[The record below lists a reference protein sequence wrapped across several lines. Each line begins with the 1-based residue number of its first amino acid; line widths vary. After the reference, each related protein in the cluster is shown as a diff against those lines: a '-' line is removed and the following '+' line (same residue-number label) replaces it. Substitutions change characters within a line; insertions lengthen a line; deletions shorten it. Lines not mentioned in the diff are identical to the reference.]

1 MLPKK
6 LPCAAPVSG
15 EPLEYRD
22 LPPFDPD
29 QIDSHNPG
37 HWRYLPMLPVVA
49 EGRELYSLGE
59 GWTPLIEDV
68 WLEQPVF
75 WKFEGLMP
83 SGSYKDRGV
92 SVIINWL
99 VGQGARTV
107 MDDSSGNAGASL
119 ACYAARAGLYAR
131 IFVPAYAPQPKK
143 AQIAVYG
150 AELVE
155 VSGARAAATEAAE
168 ASQTG
173 DDVVYASHAW
183 HPACLLGFMTNAWE
197 IWEQLGRKVPD
208 WFVTPVGYGGLFLG
222 AWRGFQHLHRSGII
236 EKLPRMVAVQAEPI
250 TPICDAFHE
259 GHSEVVPRRQ
269 VTPSILG
276 RRHRRG
282 KAGAQPLDPLGLA
295 PVRRHSHRRQR
306 RGDPFGPGASGPA
319 RAFRRTDQRHGRR
332 RPHETGSPA
341 ESLGFRRCQPDR
353 PWSQTAA
360 SGLEGARTNKVKRE
374 VSPVCPY
381 LPLDRQPAWRVCSIR

>member
-1 MLPKK
+1 MLAYCPSSQFRV
-6 LPCAAPVSG
+6 PAAEAPLRCPLSG
-15 EPLEYRD
+15 EPLEYCD
-22 LPPFDPD
+22 LPLFDPD
-29 QIDSHNPG
+29 KIDSSLPG
-37 HWRYLPMLPVVA
+37 HWRYLAMLPVVA
-49 EGRELYSLGE
+49 QGRQPFSLGE
-59 GWTPLIEDV
+59 GWTPLIEDA
-68 WLEQPVF
+68 WSDQPVY

-99 VGQGARTV
+99 VGQGVQTV

-119 ACYAARAGLYAR
+119 ACYAARAGLFAR

-155 VSGARAAATEAAE
+155 VSGPRTAATQAAE

-183 HPACLLGFMTNAWE
+183 HPACLLGFSTNAWE
-197 IWEQLGRKVPD
+197 VWEQLGRKAPD

-259 GHSEVVPRRQ
+259 GLSQVMPRRR
-269 VTPSILG
+269 VAPSILADG
-276 RRHRRG
+276 IAVENPVRSRSILSALRQSG
-282 KAGAQPLDPLGLA
+282 GTAIVVNDEEITVAQERLAQSGLFVEPTSATVAAALTRLAPRLDRSDSVVANLTGLGLK
-295 PVRRHSHRRQR
+295 RL
-306 RGDPFGPGASGPA
+306 PA
-319 RAFRRTDQRHGRR
+319 
-332 RPHETGSPA
+332 
-341 ESLGFRRCQPDR
+341 
-353 PWSQTAA
+353 
-360 SGLEGARTNKVKRE
+360 
-374 VSPVCPY
+374 
-381 LPLDRQPAWRVCSIR
+381 I

>member
-1 MLPKK
+1 MIAYCPSSQFRI
-6 LPCAAPVSG
+6 AAEEAPLRCPLSG
-15 EPLEYRD
+15 EPLEFGE
-22 LPPFDPD
+22 LPPFDAD
-29 QIDSHNPG
+29 KIEDHNPG

-49 EGRELYSLGE
+49 PGRELQSLGE

-68 WLEQPVF
+68 WSEQPIY

-99 VGQGARTV
+99 VGQGVHTV

-119 ACYAARAGLYAR
+119 ACYAARAGLFAR

-150 AELVE
+150 AELDE
-155 VSGARAAATEAAE
+155 VTGPRTAATEAAE

-173 DDVVYASHAW
+173 DDVIYASHAW

-197 IWEQLGRKVPD
+197 IWEQLGRRVPD

-222 AWRGFQHLHRSGII
+222 AWRGFQHLHRSGVI
-236 EKLPRMVAVQAEPI
+236 ERLPRMVAVQAEPI

-259 GHSEVVPRRQ
+259 GYSEIVPRRH
-269 VTPSILG
+269 VAPSILADG
-276 RRHRRG
+276 IAVEKPVRNRSILGALRHSGGTAIVVNDDEINAAQDRLAQRG
-282 KAGAQPLDPLGLA
+282 LFVEPTSATVAAALTKLSPQFNRSDTVVVNLTGLGLK
-295 PVRRHSHRRQR
+295 RL
-306 RGDPFGPGASGPA
+306 PA
-319 RAFRRTDQRHGRR
+319 
-332 RPHETGSPA
+332 
-341 ESLGFRRCQPDR
+341 
-353 PWSQTAA
+353 
-360 SGLEGARTNKVKRE
+360 
-374 VSPVCPY
+374 
-381 LPLDRQPAWRVCSIR
+381 I

>member
-1 MLPKK
+1 MIAYCPSSQFRI
-6 LPCAAPVSG
+6 AAEEAPLRCPLSG
-15 EPLEYRD
+15 EPLEYRE

-29 QIDSHNPG
+29 KIEDHNPG

-49 EGRELYSLGE
+49 PGRELHSLGE
-59 GWTPLIEDV
+59 GWTPLIEDT
-68 WLEQPVF
+68 WLEQPIY

-99 VGQGARTV
+99 VGQGVRTV

-119 ACYAARAGLYAR
+119 ACYAARAGLFAR

-155 VSGARAAATEAAE
+155 VTGPRTAATEAAE
-168 ASQTG
+168 ASQTS

-197 IWEQLGRKVPD
+197 IWEQLDRRVPD

-236 EKLPRMVAVQAEPI
+236 ERLPRMVAVQAEPI
-250 TPICDAFHE
+250 APICDAFHQ
-259 GHSEVVPRRQ
+259 GFSEIVPRRQ
-269 VTPSILG
+269 VAPSVLADGIAVEKPVRNRSILG
-276 RRHRRG
+276 ALRQSGGTAVVVNDEEINAAQERLAQRG
-282 KAGAQPLDPLGLA
+282 LFVEPTSATVAAALTKLAPQFNRSDTVVVNLTGLGLK
-295 PVRRHSHRRQR
+295 RL
-306 RGDPFGPGASGPA
+306 PA
-319 RAFRRTDQRHGRR
+319 
-332 RPHETGSPA
+332 
-341 ESLGFRRCQPDR
+341 
-353 PWSQTAA
+353 
-360 SGLEGARTNKVKRE
+360 
-374 VSPVCPY
+374 
-381 LPLDRQPAWRVCSIR
+381 I